1 MDVYGTMCIYTRK
14 RAEVWCTQVAVHV
27 RREKIGRVFFSDEK
41 VGKRRLGGTML
52 LCMGLVAVLQRGDKR
67 VDWNIQFAC
76 CRCDSNGQ
84 WHSL

>member
-1 MDVYGTMCIYTRK
+1 MELCVFIQEKEPSLVYTSGCACEK
-14 RAEVWCTQVAVHV
+14 RE
-27 RREKIGRVFFSDEK
+27 IGRVFFSDEK